1 MKTNE
6 KIPLSMVKEQLSYYL
21 LMKESDDECHFF
33 FFAWLKVQESQFL
46 CWFLLFHG
54 PSHIESLYE
63 IWNENQ
69 YELSILPFQST
80 NSSIFLD
87 FKSSL
92 QKVNDLKNN
101 NNYMH
106 VFIIKLLIYKQSP
119 N

>member
-1 MKTNE
+1 
-6 KIPLSMVKEQLSYYL
+6 
-21 LMKESDDECHFF
+21 
-33 FFAWLKVQESQFL
+33 
-46 CWFLLFHG
+46 
-54 PSHIESLYE
+54 
-63 IWNENQ
+63 
-69 YELSILPFQST
+69 
-80 NSSIFLD
+80 LD

>member
-1 MKTNE
+1 
-6 KIPLSMVKEQLSYYL
+6 MVKEQLSYYL